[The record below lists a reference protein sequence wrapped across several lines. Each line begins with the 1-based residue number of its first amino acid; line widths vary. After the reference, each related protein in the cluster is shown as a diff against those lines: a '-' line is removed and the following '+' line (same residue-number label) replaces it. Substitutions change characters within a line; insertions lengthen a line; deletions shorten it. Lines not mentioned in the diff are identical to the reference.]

1 MWVQTAGGP
10 APRAALV
17 EGTMTEPPG
26 VGAPASVEPA
36 GAGGLALGLHRVAKT
51 FGERLVLDA
60 ISLDVVP
67 GAFVAV
73 VGPSGS
79 GKTTLLRIAGG
90 LEAPSEGAATIGGD
104 GGGVS
109 FCFQDA
115 RLLPWRTA
123 RENVALPLELAG
135 ADERQRRERAA
146 EALAEV
152 QLGDRGDALP
162 AELSGGMRMRVA
174 LARALVTRPRL
185 LLLDEPFGALDEVT
199 RHELDDALL
208 SLWRAS
214 GATALLVTHSIAEAV
229 YLAQQVV
236 VLSSAPGRVVARR
249 EVALPVRGPEARAT
263 RAFQDQVVALQ
274 RELAAGA
281 GRRGP

>member
-1 MWVQTAGGP
+1 MGVQTADRP
-10 APRAALV
+10 APRAAPSSPA
-17 EGTMTEPPG
+17 PPG
-26 VGAPASVEPA
+26 AA
-36 GAGGLALGLHRVAKT
+36 GLSLAFDRVSKR
-51 FGERLVLDA
+51 FGERLVLSA
-60 ISLDVVP
+60 VSLEVAP
-67 GAFVAV
+67 GGFVAV
-73 VGPSGS
+73 VGPSGC

-90 LEAPSEGAATIGGD
+90 LEAPSEGAATVGGD

-123 RENVALPLELAG
+123 EENVALPLELAG
-135 ADERQRRERAA
+135 VGERERRARA
-146 EALAEV
+146 RAALADV
-152 QLGDRGDALP
+152 QLGDRGDAMP

-185 LLLDEPFGALDEVT
+185 LLLDEPFGSLDEVT

-214 GATALLVTHSIAEAV
+214 AATALLVTHSIAEAV
-229 YLAQQVV
+229 YLAQEVV
-236 VLSSAPGRVVARR
+236 VLSRGPGRVVAQSD
-249 EVALPVRGPEARAT
+249 VDLPMRGPEARAT

-274 RELAAGA
+274 RALAAGA